1 MAEMVYVT
9 ELDTGLRVAFPL
21 TPESVKCK
29 AVTQFVSH
37 NIIGVGEVK
46 HPRGEKLV
54 KFSWSGRLPGA
65 SMRHMRMVNTNG
77 YRSPAELQG
86 IWSMWRRY
94 GKKLRLLV
102 TGTTINHDVYLE
114 NYTVDN
120 EKLDS
125 VKYSISFIVAKDIL
139 VYTTTELNIEN
150 TTQKDTS
157 ATTLERAASEE
168 SIQSAAQQTYTVVTG
183 DCLWAIARK
192 YYGDGSRYGEIYEAN
207 KALIDGRNAGTGL
220 DKYTIYPGQ
229 VLSIP
234 Q

>member
-1 MAEMVYVT
+1 MPEMVYVT
-9 ELDTGLRVAFPL
+9 EMDTGLRVTFPL
-21 TPESVKCK
+21 APETVKCK

-37 NIIGVGEVK
+37 NIIAVGEVK

-54 KFSWSGRLPGA
+54 KFSWSGRLPGE
-65 SMRHMRMVNTNG
+65 SMRHMRMVSGTD
-77 YRSPAELQG
+77 YRSPADLQS
-86 IWSMWRRY
+86 IWSTWRRY

-125 VKYSISFIVAKDIL
+125 VKYSISFVAAKDNLIH
-139 VYTTTELNIEN
+139 TTTELNIEN
-150 TTQKDTS
+150 TTQRDTT
-157 ATTLERAASEE
+157 ATTQDRAASEGG
-168 SIQSAAQQTYTVVTG
+168 SQNTGQQTYTVVTG
-183 DCLWAIARK
+183 DCLWTIARK
-192 YYGDGSRYGEIYEAN
+192 FYGDGSRYGVIYEAN
-207 KALIDGRNAGTGL
+207 KPLIDGRNAGTRL
-220 DKYTIYPGQ
+220 DRYTIYPGQ